1 MIYGKSK
8 NYDIWLKIGLNILHY
23 RKEQGLTQ
31 EQLAEKCNISRTYMQ
46 KIETASSSCSLDTLI
61 DISRSLNIPLK
72 KYLNSEIRSYLFGI
86 KFISFR

>member
-1 MIYGKSK
+1 MKSK

-72 KYLNSEIRSYLFGI
+72 KIFEF
-86 KFISFR
+86 KD